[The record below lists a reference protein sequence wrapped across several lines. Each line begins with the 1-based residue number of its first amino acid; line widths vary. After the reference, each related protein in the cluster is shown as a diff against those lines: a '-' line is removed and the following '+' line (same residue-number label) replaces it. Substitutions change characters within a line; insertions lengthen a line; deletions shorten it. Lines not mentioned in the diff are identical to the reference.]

1 MALEKLDGCSDAY
14 VDPKAGITLI
24 FAKKAEP
31 DEKALQEML
40 AAYKIKVSGLKKVE
54 KLPY

>member
-1 MALEKLDGCSDAY
+1 VALEKIDGCSDAY

-24 FAKKAEP
+24 FSKPASP
-31 DEKALQEML
+31 DETALQEML
-40 AAYKIKVSGLKKVE
+40 AAYKIEVSGLKKVE

>member
-14 VDPKAGITLI
+14 VDPKAGITLL
-24 FAKKAEP
+24 FAKNAKP
-31 DEKALQEML
+31 DEEALQEML
-40 AAYKIKVSGLKKVE
+40 AAYKIEVSGLKKIE

>member
-1 MALEKLDGCSDAY
+1 MALEKLEGCSDAY

-24 FAKKAEP
+24 FAKPADP
-31 DEKALQEML
+31 DEKALQKML
-40 AAYKIKVSGLKKVE
+40 AGYKIQVSGLKKVE

>member
-14 VDPKAGITLI
+14 VDPKTGITLL
-24 FAKKAEP
+24 FTKKTEP

-40 AAYKIKVSGLKKVE
+40 ADYKIKVSGLKKVD